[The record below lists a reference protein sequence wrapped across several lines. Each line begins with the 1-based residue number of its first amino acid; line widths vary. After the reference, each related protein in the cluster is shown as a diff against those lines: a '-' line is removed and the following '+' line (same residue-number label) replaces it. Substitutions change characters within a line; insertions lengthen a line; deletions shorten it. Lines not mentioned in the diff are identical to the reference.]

1 MNYACCTDE
10 CQPAD
15 AMVVCRPA
23 LEDSCKDVIM
33 CEYPLIINIIVKQY
47 LSYRKRK
54 N

>member
-33 CEYPLIINIIVKQY
+33 CEYPLIINIMLNNTCNIEKE
-47 LSYRKRK
+47 KK
-54 N
+54 